1 MRLLGLV
8 LVVLGILAVIYGG
21 FWYTTEE
28 NKAELGPVKVKVEEK
43 KRVNVPLWA
52 GVGAIVIGAGLV
64 VATPRALRA

>member
-8 LVVLGILAVIYGG
+8 LVVLGILAMVYGG

-28 NKAELGPVKVKVEEK
+28 EAAKLGPIEVKVEKK

-52 GVGAIVIGAGLV
+52 GVASTVVGGLLV
-64 VATPRALRA
+64 LTARRDD